1 MCFLLRLFFSSR
13 RRHTRCALV
22 TGVQTCALPI
32 FTETLS
38 SDAYE
43 GRAPTTPAEA
53 KTTDYI
59 VARFKAAGLQP
70 GNHGSWFQDV
80 PLIEITARD
89 VAPIT
94 ITGGTT
100 PLSFAYRTDMVIAT
114 YRVVPRITVQN
125 SDMVRS
131 EEHTSEL
138 QSLMRITYA
147 VFCV

>member
-1 MCFLLRLFFSSR
+1 MIRRPPRSTRTDTLFPY
-13 RRHTRCALV
+13 T
-22 TGVQTCALPI
+22 
-32 FTETLS
+32 TLFRS

-125 SDMVRS
+125 SDMVFVGYGIKDRKS
-131 EEHTSEL
+131 TRLNSSH
-138 QSLMRITYA
+138 
-147 VFCV
+147 